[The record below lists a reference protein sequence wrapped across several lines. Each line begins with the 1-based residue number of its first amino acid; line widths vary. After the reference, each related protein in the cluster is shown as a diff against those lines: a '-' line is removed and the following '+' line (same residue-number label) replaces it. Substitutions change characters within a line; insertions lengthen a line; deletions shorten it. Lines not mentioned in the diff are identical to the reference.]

1 MQPDGLRLEIDRVD
15 VVENELGL
23 EALGMLLETRHELG
37 TLHAHRVGGPV
48 VDIGGRH
55 QLATLRKPGDQH
67 GLEIGARGV
76 YCRRVSGGPG
86 SQDQQAGVLGEHA
99 ILASQIVQ
107 VYLMWGR
114 RPAPQPSPIREV
126 PATVDPSNPAY
137 NVSREGACLNTCF

>member
-1 MQPDGLRLEIDRVD
+1 MQSDGLRLEIDRVD

-37 TLHAHRVGGPV
+37 TLHAHRIGGPV

-55 QLATLRKPGDQH
+55 QLAALRKPGDQH
-67 GLEIGARGV
+67 RLKIGARSV
-76 YCRRVSGGPG
+76 YCRRVSGGSG

-99 ILASQIVQ
+99 ILASQIVR

-114 RPAPQPSPIREV
+114 RPAAQPSPIREI
-126 PATVDPSNPAY
+126 PAPSTEAIRY
-137 NVSREGACLNTCF
+137 IMYWVK